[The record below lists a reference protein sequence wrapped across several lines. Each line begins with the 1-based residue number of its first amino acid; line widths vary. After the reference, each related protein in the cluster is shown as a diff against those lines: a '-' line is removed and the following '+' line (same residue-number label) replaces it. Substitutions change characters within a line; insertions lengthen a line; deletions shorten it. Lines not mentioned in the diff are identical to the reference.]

1 MTRYFALLSILFT
14 TQAFSEQISANFAIN
29 IGPITHAGSGVL
41 HSISPTA
48 PNDSMLSPIKPSLF
62 RAFPWATHYDRAAAN
77 NAAYQMVVS
86 DLYKGAT
93 TWPGD
98 NNDWTEWETT
108 CRTIAQTALAQGQV
122 IQFDLWNEPDQPFF
136 FGRSKA
142 QFLETWK
149 HGVNAIRSVDPTAT
163 IVGPS
168 TSTYWWF
175 TNLGVKDFLTYA
187 KANNVL
193 PDIISWHAWNHNF
206 DDDIRDL
213 QQFGQQNGI
222 DVSRLS
228 INEYLPPEEAYSAG
242 AIPYYLNTLETYRA
256 ESSAKSCWDTC
267 FDNSLDGLVGVNNSP
282 RSIWWV
288 YERYGKMNGNIVS
301 TISDGTLD
309 VVASQDTGIA
319 YALVGRSGSASDAST
334 IVLQNLNT
342 VPSLVHNNKV
352 HVVAELIDNTET
364 GISSG
369 PTTILNADY
378 TLTGG
383 DLLLP
388 LQGLGTYDAYA
399 ITVTAINNYLPG
411 DFNDDGRVDAADYVM
426 LRKEQC
432 EFELPVWRGNFNQS
446 PLIAQAVVPEPN
458 TKAVALW
465 AILIV
470 IFYIVLKRK
479 EDQNN
484 QKR

>member
-1 MTRYFALLSILFT
+1 
-14 TQAFSEQISANFAIN
+14 
-29 IGPITHAGSGVL
+29 
-41 HSISPTA
+41 
-48 PNDSMLSPIKPSLF
+48 
-62 RAFPWATHYDRAAAN
+62 
-77 NAAYQMVVS
+77 
-86 DLYKGAT
+86 
-93 TWPGD
+93 
-98 NNDWTEWETT
+98 
-108 CRTIAQTALAQGQV
+108 
-122 IQFDLWNEPDQPFF
+122 
-136 FGRSKA
+136 
-142 QFLETWK
+142 
-149 HGVNAIRSVDPTAT
+149 
-163 IVGPS
+163 
-168 TSTYWWF
+168 
-175 TNLGVKDFLTYA
+175 
-187 KANNVL
+187 
-193 PDIISWHAWNHNF
+193 
-206 DDDIRDL
+206 
-213 QQFGQQNGI
+213 
-222 DVSRLS
+222 
-228 INEYLPPEEAYSAG
+228 
-242 AIPYYLNTLETYRA
+242 
-256 ESSAKSCWDTC
+256 
-267 FDNSLDGLVGVNNSP
+267 
-282 RSIWWV
+282 
-288 YERYGKMNGNIVS
+288 
-301 TISDGTLD
+301 
-309 VVASQDTGIA
+309 
-319 YALVGRSGSASDAST
+319 VGRSGSASDAST